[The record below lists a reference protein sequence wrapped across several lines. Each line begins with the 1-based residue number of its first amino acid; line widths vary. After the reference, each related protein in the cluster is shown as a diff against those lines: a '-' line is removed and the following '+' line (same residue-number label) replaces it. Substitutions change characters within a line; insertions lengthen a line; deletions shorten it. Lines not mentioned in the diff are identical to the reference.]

1 MMTADN
7 YDGAK
12 YDYTL
17 VYYCTSLFPVAD
29 LSPLEE
35 FAHAHSDV
43 VYEFQTFFTSN
54 DDKSFVV
61 CASMS
66 FDVCKVANQE
76 ELADKET
83 MLVNEIRK
91 LGKAISV
98 DTLMS
103 KIVKI
108 KVMY

>member
-1 MMTADN
+1 MTSDN
-7 YDGAK
+7 YDGVM
-12 YDYTL
+12 YDNTL

-35 FAHAHSDV
+35 FAQAHSDV
-43 VYEFQTFFTSN
+43 VYEFQTFFTSD

-61 CASMS
+61 YASMS
-66 FDVCKVANQE
+66 FDVCKVANQA
-76 ELADKET
+76 ELADKIT
-83 MLVNEIRK
+83 PLVDEIRK
-91 LGKAISV
+91 LGKAINV

-103 KIVKI
+103 KTMKI